1 MLNITEIKTYI
12 NKATERFQKVFT
24 DFEPPKIVVVPASRR
39 QAVRNKV
46 LKECGLDYKEDLY
59 GTDAEVI
66 DGPLDK
72 QIVIYQSMM
81 KSERQICHA
90 LWHEYGHIV
99 FGNEKQ
105 YSIDLAEDIGKRRD
119 NLYMNKSLC
128 FAFRYSLKTCRL
140 RFLQVLLHYPF
151 GRRDRILS
159 YV

>member
-72 QIVIYQSMM
+72 QIVIYQSMI
-81 KSERQICHA
+81 KSERQVCHA
-90 LWHEYGHIV
+90 LWHEFGHIV

-105 YSIDLAEDIGKRRD
+105 YGID
-119 NLYMNKSLC
+119 
-128 FAFRYSLKTCRL
+128 
-140 RFLQVLLHYPF
+140 
-151 GRRDRILS
+151 
-159 YV
+159 